1 MAPALR
7 KPHHLIL
14 FPWHRNRHRE
24 ILISGWP
31 FCVLDWFGFLT
42 GIGRIPAVL
51 PIAFVFCFCSA
62 IAQEKQDPQDD
73 NEVVQGTWKVS
84 QMVEGGKELPASQIK
99 SLRLLIN
106 EKELVF
112 RDGDEVLE
120 KGTFV
125 LNPKTNPREW
135 TTTPAETGESDS
147 PKDPNK
153 KQESKPIRAIYKL
166 KEKQLILCIP
176 EPGAPRPKEFVSREK
191 SALILIVLEKQE
203 K

>member
-1 MAPALR
+1 M
-7 KPHHLIL
+7 
-14 FPWHRNRHRE
+14 
-24 ILISGWP
+24 S
-31 FCVLDWFGFLT
+31 
-42 GIGRIPAVL
+42 
-51 PIAFVFCFCSA
+51 PIALVLLVCSA
-62 IAQEKQDPQDD
+62 MAQEKQDTPDD
-73 NEVVQGTWKVS
+73 NEVVQGTWKVT
-84 QMVEGGKELPASQIK
+84 QMVEGGKELPANRIK
-99 SLRLLIN
+99 NLRLVID

-125 LNPKTNPREW
+125 LNTKTSPKEW
-135 TTTPAETGESDS
+135 TTTPAETGESEN
-147 PKDPNK
+147 PKEKDEDPK
-153 KQESKPIRAIYKL
+153 KKKETKPIRAIYKL